1 MARRAVFGFPL
12 ALLGPFGGD
21 ALWRRFPGF
30 PAWVV
35 NAEATGLASG
45 LGPSRCCHSGAC
57 VGCSQG
63 CGRCGRILE
72 DDFPGGLGA
81 RERSLSFPERR
92 NERSERGDAG
102 MRLGG
107 VAALAGV
114 TPAPAG
120 SRQPGGIGSIR
131 VAVGERL
138 GPAPGPRPRF
148 RDRWQHAV
156 PTGRSGGARG
166 DLHRRLSVYFQRK
179 PTGGDA
185 LQECGE

>member
-30 PAWVV
+30 PALVV

-107 VAALAGV
+107 VAALGEQAAWGDWFHPRCCGRAAGPS
-114 TPAPAG
+114 TRASAT
-120 SRQPGGIGSIR
+120 
-131 VAVGERL
+131 
-138 GPAPGPRPRF
+138 F
-148 RDRWQHAV
+148 
-156 PTGRSGGARG
+156 
-166 DLHRRLSVYFQRK
+166 
-179 PTGGDA
+179 
-185 LQECGE
+185 